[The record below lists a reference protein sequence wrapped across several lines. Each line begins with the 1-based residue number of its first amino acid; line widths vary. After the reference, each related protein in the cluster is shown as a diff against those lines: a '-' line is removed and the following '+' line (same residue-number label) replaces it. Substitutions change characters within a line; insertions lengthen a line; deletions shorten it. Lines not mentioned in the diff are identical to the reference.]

1 MATRAIPMS
10 SDIYLEVDGRK
21 VAVVQSY
28 TAQSTKSSKTIEAF
42 GEAEPVATVPG
53 QEQHVLELARLY
65 ATDAAIADGIDFYGL
80 EDFDLVVCKPDRRVI
95 YSGCQWSRIG
105 ESGTVG
111 GAVLEKFTVGA
122 ARRRETRALGCPG
135 GGRSRPWDRGA
146 RACPTGGRCAC

>member
-10 SDIYLEVDGRK
+10 SDIYLEVDGRR

-28 TAQSTKSSKTIEAF
+28 TAQSTKSSKAIEAF

-53 QEQHVLELARLY
+53 QEQHVLELSRLY

-105 ESGTVG
+105 ERGTVG
-111 GAVLEKFTVGA
+111 GAVLEKVTVVA
-122 ARRRETRALGCPG
+122 AHRLETRA
-135 GGRSRPWDRGA
+135 
-146 RACPTGGRCAC
+146 

>member
-10 SDIYLEVDGRK
+10 SDIYLEVDGRR

-28 TAQSTKSSKTIEAF
+28 AAQSTKSSKAIEAF

-53 QEQHVLELARLY
+53 QEQHVLELSRLY

-111 GAVLEKFTVGA
+111 GAVLEKVTVVA
-122 ARRRETRALGCPG
+122 AHRLETRA
-135 GGRSRPWDRGA
+135 
-146 RACPTGGRCAC
+146 

>member
-28 TAQSTKSSKTIEAF
+28 TAQSSKSSKVIEAF
-42 GEAEPVATVPG
+42 GETEPVVTVPG
-53 QEQHVLELARLY
+53 QEQHVLELSRLY

-111 GAVLEKFTVGA
+111 SAVLEKVTVVA
-122 ARRRETRALGCPG
+122 AHRMETRA
-135 GGRSRPWDRGA
+135 
-146 RACPTGGRCAC
+146 

>member
-28 TAQSTKSSKTIEAF
+28 TAQSSKSSKVIEAF
-42 GEAEPVATVPG
+42 GETEPVATVPG
-53 QEQHVLELARLY
+53 QEQHVLELSRLY

-80 EDFDLVVCKPDRRVI
+80 EDFDLVICKPDRRVI

-111 GAVLEKFTVGA
+111 GAVLEKVTVVA
-122 ARRRETRALGCPG
+122 AHRLETRA
-135 GGRSRPWDRGA
+135 
-146 RACPTGGRCAC
+146 